1 MITDSVLQ
9 YIGIAEAERVLDPE
23 QLEALLEKP
32 ASMER
37 LRIKPGCSL
46 LASWSS
52 AVPGVPSRGDFAQHG
67 WVALLTDPDK
77 AAGVLRRAARVGA
90 TVTVHRQDRLL
101 SGGIETDPKLARPL
115 THARKLLDEST
126 RVDVVRYNPARRLIL
141 RIRGPRV
148 PDGDSLLRISPK
160 GLGPLLR
167 AEEAWSRSGAP
178 VLRHRWWGR
187 PRTSAVVPFWG
198 QGNLS
203 DIRDIDAARACGR
216 AIANVHGSNPH
227 VFSDEASN
235 GISAAPQIPATATEG
250 PITALLP
257 QLTGR
262 ITLVNDRL
270 RLATRNLPT
279 TAVPI
284 HGDLTP
290 DQVLTDGT
298 GIRIIDLDR
307 ARIGSAA
314 QDLGTWGAACL
325 LLETP
330 ELNRAFLDGYR
341 ELLPVP
347 DLAPWICGGLLASVL
362 EPFRNWCPDWAR
374 QIERQVDLAA
384 HVIGVDSGVDSGGPR
399 PVEGSFR

>member
-23 QLEALLEKP
+23 QLEALLERP
-32 ASMER
+32 ASLER
-37 LRIKPGCSL
+37 LRVKPGRSL

-52 AVPGVPSRGDFAQHG
+52 DVPETSGRGDLARHG

-77 AAGVLRRAARVGA
+77 AAGVLRRAARGGA
-90 TVTVHRQDRLL
+90 TVTVHRRDRLL

-115 THARKLLDEST
+115 AHARKLLDDST

-178 VLRHRWWGR
+178 VPRHRWWGL
-187 PRTSAVVPFWG
+187 RTTAAVVPFWG
-198 QGNLS
+198 HGDLS
-203 DIRDIDAARACGR
+203 DIRDIAAARACGR
-216 AIANVHGSNPH
+216 AIATVHGSDPH
-227 VFSDEASN
+227 MFSDEASN
-235 GISAAPQIPATATEG
+235 GISAVPTAPATPPEG

-257 QLTGR
+257 RLTSR
-262 ITLVNDRL
+262 IRLVNDRL
-270 RLATRNLPT
+270 RLATRNLPA

-290 DQVLTDGT
+290 DQVLTDGAE
-298 GIRIIDLDR
+298 IRIVDLDR

-347 DLAPWICGGLLASVL
+347 DLAPWICGSLLASAL
-362 EPFRNWCPDWAR
+362 EPFRNWCPDWALR
-374 QIERQVDLAA
+374 IERRVDLAA
-384 HVIGVDSGVDSGGPR
+384 HVIGLDDGGPR
-399 PVEGSFR
+399 PVEGSLR